1 MSTIIATTLSNGS
14 VSVPTTTV
22 VNGSAK
28 AWVNFNGTG
37 TIAARDS
44 FNVASLTDNGQ
55 GDYTVN
61 FTSAF
66 GAADYT
72 VSGTA
77 SGNSDATRGYTG
89 FMAADNSNAPTAG
102 ALRTKFGLGANT
114 VGNGQLYDSV
124 YCTVLNHG
132 DLA

>member
-14 VSVPTTTV
+14 VSVPTATV

-44 FNVASLTDNGQ
+44 FNVSSLTDNAT
-55 GDYTVN
+55 GDYVTS
-61 FTSAF
+61 FTSSFANINYVATF
-66 GAADYT
+66 GNNSGSTYILNYYSAANVFTGSLRMYSYNASAAAD
-72 VSGTA
+72 V
-77 SGNSDATRGYTG
+77 NIAT
-89 FMAADNSNAPTAG
+89 FDIM
-102 ALRTKFGLGANT
+102 
-114 VGNGQLYDSV
+114 
-124 YCTVLNHG
+124 G

>member
-1 MSTIIATTLSNGS
+1 LSEIRATTISDAAGTGPATLTKQSA
-14 VSVPTTTV
+14 
-22 VNGSAK
+22 AK